1 VPIQHVVQPGEHLS
15 GIAEQYGFRSY
26 KTLWDF
32 GDNADLKQSRDNPHV
47 LMPGDVVNVP
57 DPQTKD
63 ESAPTGQSSR
73 FQVPTSG
80 LRLRIKLL
88 DAGRSAITGTQ
99 TQLSVEGNS
108 TQPSTDGDG
117 LVEQTIPAS
126 AHIARLVVEDADFS
140 MQIGALNPLPDESGW
155 EARLNNLGYLVPPA
169 DDRDDDELRS
179 ALEEFQCDYGLQLT
193 GEEDDATKAKLLEVF
208 GV

>member
-1 VPIQHVVQPGEHLS
+1 VPIQHVVQQGEHLS
-15 GIAEQYGFRSY
+15 GIADQYGFRSY

-32 GDNADLKQSRDNPHV
+32 ADNASLKQSRDNPHV
-47 LMPGDVVNVP
+47 LMPGDIVNVP
-57 DPQTKD
+57 DPQTKQ
-63 ESAPTGQSSR
+63 ESAPTAKSSR

-88 DAGRSAITGTQ
+88 DAGRNAIKSTP
-99 TQLSVEGNS
+99 TQLSVEGTS

-117 LVEQTIPAS
+117 LVDQTIAAK

-140 MQIGALNPLPDESGW
+140 IQIGDLNPLPDQSAW
-155 EARLNNLGYLVPPA
+155 EARLNNLGYQVPPA
-169 DDRDDDELRS
+169 DDRDDDEVRS

-193 GEEDDATKAKLLEVF
+193 GQQDDATKAKIKEVF